1 MKVAVT
7 GAGGRTGSLVVK
19 RLCES
24 DAFAIPRGLVRS
36 TKSAEKLKK
45 ALGDLRPCDVVEGD
59 VADENALADLCDG
72 RDALVI
78 LTSAVPKPKI
88 ASIVKALVSKV
99 LPWME
104 NRRPEFYFP
113 DDGSPEA
120 VDWIGQRKQID
131 AALAS
136 GTVKKIVLVSSMGG
150 TQIDNFLNTMGAG
163 GSIGTSNILLW
174 KRKAEMYLIKRCEET
189 TDTSFV
195 VIHPGGL
202 LDAPGGEREL
212 LVGVDDA
219 LLAGDRRSVP
229 RADVAEF
236 VLRALEIETIKN
248 VSFDLASREP
258 GEGTVGVSKSNDDFI
273 ALIDSLNGARAD
285 YSVPKNSPVPLP

>member
-1 MKVAVT
+1 
-7 GAGGRTGSLVVK
+7 
-19 RLCES
+19 
-24 DAFAIPRGLVRS
+24 
-36 TKSAEKLKK
+36 
-45 ALGDLRPCDVVEGD
+45 
-59 VADENALADLCDG
+59 
-72 RDALVI
+72 
-78 LTSAVPKPKI
+78 
-88 ASIVKALVSKV
+88 
-99 LPWME
+99 
-104 NRRPEFYFP
+104 
-113 DDGSPEA
+113 
-120 VDWIGQRKQID
+120 
-131 AALAS
+131 
-136 GTVKKIVLVSSMGG
+136 
-150 TQIDNFLNTMGAG
+150 
-163 GSIGTSNILLW
+163 
-174 KRKAEMYLIKRCEET
+174 MYLIKRCEET